1 LALIVKKFG
10 GTSLGDLDHVRNA
23 AERVREARASGERV
37 AVVVS
42 AMAGVTDQLLKTCAG
57 EGLGPD
63 GFERDSVAATGEQA
77 AAGVFALVLQGL
89 GIPAR
94 SWLGWQVPIVTT
106 DTPGEARIVKVETK
120 SLEAALARGEV
131 PVVAGFQGV
140 SEGGRITTLGRGGS
154 DITAVALAAALKARR
169 CDIYTD
175 VPGIYTADPNL
186 VPGAR
191 QLAAIS
197 YREILALA
205 ATGAKVMHSRAVALG
220 LEYGVK
226 IEVRTSYEA
235 RPGTMIVAEKDLTEP
250 KPVSGI
256 ACSEQEAKISVQ
268 GVADEPGTVAG
279 LFRPLAE
286 AGISVDMIVQDVAGK
301 NAPADVTFTV
311 HKKDL
316 ARALSLLKAAK
327 KSVGFRALEA
337 DDKVVKVSVVGL
349 GMAGRPGVAQKM
361 FDALGAKHINIQA
374 ISASDIKIS
383 VLIAEHHKA
392 EAVRALH
399 AAYGL
404 GRA

>member
-1 LALIVKKFG
+1 MALIVKKFG

-23 AERVREARASGERV
+23 AARVKEALHAGDRV

-42 AMAGVTDQLLKTCAG
+42 AMAGVTDRLLASASG
-57 EGLGPD
+57 EGLGD
-63 GFERDSVAATGEQA
+63 DAFERDSLASTGEQV
-77 AAGVFALVLQGL
+77 AAGVFALVLQGM

-94 SWLGWQVPIVTT
+94 SWLGWQVPILTA
-106 DTPGEARIVKVETK
+106 DTPGEARIVRIETGK
-120 SLEAALARGEV
+120 LEAALKAGEV
-131 PVVAGFQGV
+131 PVLAGYQGV
-140 SEGGRITTLGRGGS
+140 TARGRITTLGRGGS
-154 DITAVALAAALKARR
+154 DITAVALAAALHADR

-186 VPGAR
+186 VSGAR

-220 LEYGVK
+220 MEYGVK

-235 RPGTMIVAEKDLTEP
+235 RPGTMIVGEHDLKEP
-250 KPVSGI
+250 KAVSGI
-256 ACSEQEAKISVQ
+256 ACSDQEAKISVQ
-268 GVADEPGTVAG
+268 GVADEPGTVAA
-279 LFRPLAE
+279 LFHPLAE

-301 NAPADVTFTV
+301 DAPADVTFTV
-311 HKKDL
+311 HKNDL
-316 ARALSLLKAAK
+316 AQALALLTAAKAAI
-327 KSVGFRALEA
+327 GYRELHA
-337 DDKVVKVSVVGL
+337 DPKVVKVSVVGL

-361 FDALGAKHINIQA
+361 FDALGKKKINIQA

-383 VLIAEHHKA
+383 VLIADNHKA

-404 GRA
+404 ERA